1 MRWLTDGVSFLLF
14 GGVLEN
20 ATVLGPCWSGEEDG
34 WFLLGGTQSLF
45 FISRSLPFLSR
56 RAFYILNGVSRSAS
70 FFLHDL
76 TLVDPSPTAWTLG
89 QLPEIIDALS
99 CFFNTGPVVISLHLG
114 CFTAKLGYCLVMGHS
129 WGCHSRTIAM
139 I

>member
-1 MRWLTDGVSFLLF
+1 MANRRCEFSFIWWRARKRNGSWSLLVRRR
-14 GGVLEN
+14 GWMVL
-20 ATVLGPCWSGEEDG
+20 AWWHAVT
-34 WFLLGGTQSLF
+34 F

-99 CFFNTGPVVISLHLG
+99 CFFNTGSVVISLHLG